1 MGRRRRPGARHY
13 SNQASRSDKIFRLD
27 VMRAVYQSGK
37 KDLAPCVEAT
47 LEAFAAGG
55 VAATC
60 DGVSVSQQKMKFQEK
75 WARGQLTRLASESV
89 DAMTR
94 YRALHNLTTNIMR
107 RTFPSQIKF
116 KMAVK
121 LPISDGWA
129 VELKEREPPEKPG
142 AVQKHKGSPSVPASQ
157 PRKRKRDI
165 WEVPERLEALPE
177 APHLPPRSIR
187 KRARAGNPTAEVWQS
202 SHEWWKMPKSRPPR
216 ERGKELD
223 GLMRDGDALTRARGW
238 ESTPPDAATRA
249 AMLEHQGAKV
259 DGEAILSTMGKKST
273 LTSDKLPR
281 MTAGHQLYAW
291 KRGEVLYPEGHCGLL
306 GLPMNHD
313 CFDVLAAAGYTTE
326 RVNWAISQGLAEP
339 HARLMGDAAWAVN
352 AMSGEERV
360 QAEFRGAGLNT
371 VAMVW
376 DVEKG
381 RQEWDIKATYEVTPG
396 VAEMCKIAW
405 QGRVGEVFE
414 RAEEPSELP
423 PGTRVNTSVA
433 SLQCQCWCWA
443 NVRGYEK
450 MNKAT
455 DERWAVYKQIK
466 ENQPNVIFDEMLS
479 RSRMNGKGQ
488 AWERVEYLREKALP
502 GYCWFIVEC
511 EAGKIRA
518 SFMRSHREIAI
529 GVLPQYKVAV
539 RGVLEAH
546 GYRRV
551 DRN

>member
-1 MGRRRRPGARHY
+1 M
-13 SNQASRSDKIFRLD
+13 FRLD
-27 VMRAVYQSGK
+27 VMRVMYQSGK
-37 KDLAPCVEAT
+37 TDLAPCVEAT
-47 LEAFAAGG
+47 LEAFAAGC
-55 VAATC
+55 VEATC
-60 DGVSVSQQKMKFQEK
+60 DGVPVSQQKMEFQEK
-75 WARGQLTRLASESV
+75 WAQGQLTRLASESV
-89 DAMTR
+89 DAKAR
-94 YRALHNLTTNIMR
+94 YHACHNLITNLMR
-107 RTFPSQIKF
+107 RTFPSQVKF
-116 KMAVK
+116 KVAVK
-121 LPISDGWA
+121 LPISDGW
-129 VELKEREPPEKPG
+129 VVKLKERDPPAKPD
-142 AVQKHKGSPSVPASQ
+142 AVQKQIGSPCVPASQ
-157 PRKRKRDI
+157 PRKRMREI

-177 APHLPPRSIR
+177 APYLPSRFTG
-187 KRARAGNPTAEVWQS
+187 KKARAGKGPSAEAWHS
-202 SHEWWKMPKSRPPR
+202 SHEWWKMPGARPSR

-223 GLMRDGDALTRARGW
+223 GLLRECDALSRARGW

-249 AMLEHQGAKV
+249 AVLEKYGTEV
-259 DGEAILSTMGKKST
+259 NGEAILSTMGEKST
-273 LTSDKLPR
+273 LVSDKLPR
-281 MTAGHQLYAW
+281 MTADHQLYAW

-313 CFDVLAAAGYTTE
+313 CFGALAAAGYATE

-339 HARLMGDAAWAVN
+339 HAKLMGDVAWAVN
-352 AMSGEERV
+352 DMSGEERV
-360 QAEFRGAGLNT
+360 QAEFRGAGINT

-381 RQEWDIKATYEVTPG
+381 RQEWDMIATYEVTPG
-396 VAEMCKIAW
+396 VAEMCKTAW

-450 MNKAT
+450 MDAAT
-455 DERWAVYKQIK
+455 NERWAVYKQIVK
-466 ENQPNVIFDEMLS
+466 NQPNVVFDEMLS

-502 GYCWFIVEC
+502 GYCWFLVEC
-511 EAGKIRA
+511 EAGQIPQ

-551 DRN
+551 DRS